1 MPSQRPPPRSSEKQ
15 EEKYIIT
22 LPDKTEYLVV
32 SHESDTSFVYYFGGA
47 EAVCAVCQVYK
58 EGTVMS
64 RFQDVRLAHISN
76 IDYQELCCLN
86 RLFQRG
92 TDIRTLIQLVLSII
106 NKRHP
111 WVIGATL
118 NDYSERSCSNNYIID
133 LAIMHYLQDGQTWY
147 MSRFGA
153 VMSEKD
159 NMLLKT
165 AEESIIQKNLPWE
178 LLNSYIIYR
187 DLSINITEV
196 QDLYISS
203 SNILVFF
210 RRLYTKIGISE
221 FCSFLSLWIDR
232 FMKERFIFNFR
243 QPIFTIMFDNPK
255 VTPMLSYTEKLIESN
270 GVKQEGGYLRRAT
283 RKHRKI
289 RRRGGL
295 M

>member
-1 MPSQRPPPRSSEKQ
+1 MPPPRLPPRSSEKQ
-15 EEKYIIT
+15 EEKYVIT

-32 SHESDTSFVYYFGGA
+32 SHESDTSFV
-47 EAVCAVCQVYK
+47 CAVCQVYK
-58 EGTVMS
+58 EDTHMS

-86 RLFQRG
+86 RRFQRG
-92 TDIRTLIQLVLSII
+92 TDTRMLIHLVLSII

-118 NDYSERSCSNNYIID
+118 NDYSERPCSNNHIID

-153 VMSEKD
+153 VMSETD
-159 NMLLKT
+159 NIKLKA
-165 AEESIIQKNLPWE
+165 AEESIVQKNYPWE
-178 LLNSYIIYR
+178 LINSYIIYR
-187 DLSINITEV
+187 DLTIDITEI

-203 SNILVFF
+203 SNILDFF
-210 RRLYTKIGISE
+210 RRLYAKIGISE

-232 FMKERFIFNFR
+232 FMKERFTFNFR
-243 QPIFTIMFDNPK
+243 QPIFTIMINNPK
-255 VTPMLSYTEKLIESN
+255 VTPMLSYTEKLIERN

-283 RKHRKI
+283 RKNRKI
-289 RRRGGL
+289 RRRGL
-295 M
+295 L